1 MLKINKLSFSFDSN
15 VILKDFSCEFKRGER
30 VCISAPSGKGKT
42 TFLRIIAS
50 LQKGYSGDI
59 IFDKSFRISMVFQED
74 LLLPWYTA
82 LENVT
87 AVSDEESAKKWL
99 TRFGLGDA
107 LEKYPNELS
116 GGMKRRV
123 ALCRAVC
130 YGGDILI
137 LDEAFKGLDTELK
150 NNIIEYIKEEYKDR
164 LIIFTSHDKEETE
177 NFATRVIEL

>member
-15 VILKDFSCEFKRGER
+15 VIFKDFTCEFKRGER

-42 TFLRIIAS
+42 TLLRIIAS
-50 LQKGYSGDI
+50 LQKGYSGDVL
-59 IFDKSFRISMVFQED
+59 FDKDAKISMVFQED

-99 TRFGLGDA
+99 IRFGLEDA
-107 LEKYPNELS
+107 LQKYPDELS

-130 YGGDILI
+130 HGGDILI

-150 NNIIEYIKEEYKDR
+150 NSIIEYIKEEYKNR

-177 NFATRVIEL
+177 SLATRVIEL